1 MFLFSTGI
9 CGSDLL
15 SCAIED
21 GILSSFLMVS
31 TWEKFLILLFGILDT
46 GSLHLGCV
54 YPLSSLG
61 SHGLG
66 CGGSQS
72 LLVSSCELSLAEEL
86 PGPSFRFLHI
96 LSQFT
101 RVCFNSGLSL
111 DTSVCISTYLAAC
124 GFSTCCCCSSQ
135 ALWHL
140 LYLLWSQAHPP
151 RGACPMKE
159 SSLVLQTWL
168 GVSFPEECHLALP
181 ILWKD
186 VLWGNSKELTVH
198 FFFSN

>member
-1 MFLFSTGI
+1 MFLSSTGI
-9 CGSDLL
+9 CGSDLW

-21 GILSSFLMVS
+21 RILTSFLMAS
-31 TWEKFLILLFGILDT
+31 TWEKFLILHFGVLDT

-61 SHGLG
+61 SHGLI
-66 CGGSQS
+66 CGGSRN

-140 LYLLWSQAHPP
+140 LYLLWSQSHPP

-168 GVSFPEECHLALP
+168 GVSFPDESTWP
-181 ILWKD
+181 
-186 VLWGNSKELTVH
+186 SP
-198 FFFSN
+198 FSGRTSCGGTPKS